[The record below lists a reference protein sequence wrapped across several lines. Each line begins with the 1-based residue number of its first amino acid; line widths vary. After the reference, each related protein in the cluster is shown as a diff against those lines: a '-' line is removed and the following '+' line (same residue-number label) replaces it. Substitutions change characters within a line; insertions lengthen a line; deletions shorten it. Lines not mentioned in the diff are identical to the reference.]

1 MLEYLKDTAII
12 VPTMGNR
19 PELLEQ
25 CIESIHKAGCNV
37 IHVVIPD
44 AGKVARLLAEGK
56 ISAVVTDPMKGLAA
70 AINAGIESLPDS
82 VLYANWLGDD
92 DLLTSGSVI
101 TARSV
106 LASEP
111 STPLVFGA
119 CEYIDGDGNVIFR
132 SASGRWA
139 PYLMYAGPQMVPQPG
154 SLFRVADFRAVG
166 GLDTTYK
173 FAFDLDLL
181 MKLRRLGSFT
191 YVGQTLSKFRWH
203 ADSLSVGGRGG
214 SVSEASQIRRKHLP
228 PLLRQLSALWEPL
241 LRMVILRAGARVTRR
256 AAGL

>member
-1 MLEYLKDTAII
+1 
-12 VPTMGNR
+12 MGNR
-19 PELLEQ
+19 PELLEK
-25 CIESIHKAGCNV
+25 CLESIHNAGCNIV
-37 IHVVIPD
+37 HVVIPD
-44 AGKVARLLAEGK
+44 PTKAAQLLADRQVST
-56 ISAVVTDPMKGLAA
+56 IVTDPMNGLAA
-70 AINAGIESLPDS
+70 AINAGIDSLPDD

-101 TARSV
+101 TARSALV
-106 LASEP
+106 TNP
-111 STPLVFGA
+111 STSLVFGA

-139 PYLMYAGPQMVPQPG
+139 PYLMYVGPQMVPQPG

-166 GLDTTYK
+166 GLDITYK

-181 MKLRRLGSFT
+181 MKLRRLGGFT

-214 SVSEASQIRRKHLP
+214 SVSEASKIRRKHLP
-228 PLLRQLSALWEPL
+228 PVIRQLSAMWEPL

-256 AAGL
+256 ATGL